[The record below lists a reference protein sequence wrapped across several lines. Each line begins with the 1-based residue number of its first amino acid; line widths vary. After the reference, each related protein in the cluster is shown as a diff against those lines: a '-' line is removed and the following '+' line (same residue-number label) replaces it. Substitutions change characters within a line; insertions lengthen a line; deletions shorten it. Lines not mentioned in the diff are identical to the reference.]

1 MQLIDRVPARLARL
15 LAVGADAGDDEDL
28 KTNKATLILFSAIVA
43 VLASIWVIVY
53 FAVGRPLSA
62 SIPLFYQLA
71 SVAVVVGMAKT
82 RRFAELRFFQLFV
95 ILLLPFLLQWSLGGY
110 AQGSA
115 VSLWA
120 LGAPVFASMV
130 GTRPTPWLAAFA
142 VLTVISGLAES
153 WVSGRVDAPSQT
165 MISTFFVLNSFGAG
179 LSFFLGILY
188 FNREQARGRAA
199 LAAEQEKSE
208 TLLLNILPAAI
219 VERLKSGED
228 VIADAHPAVTV
239 MFVDIVGFTSTTADM
254 EPADVALALD
264 DYFSALDDLVE
275 RRQAMPPCRQ
285 VADRRGERAFLSRCC
300 VRLRR
305 CATDRESPTLLV
317 VDDLHFADRSTVD
330 FVAYL
335 ARRIADLRVLLLVT
349 WDREEVFEGRELREV
364 ANSIERSAS
373 AEVVKLDR
381 LSAAEI
387 GRIVAS
393 SAPAGTPP
401 VTASTITERSEGV
414 PFFAVEFARGLD
426 DGMVIDD
433 GVPEP
438 VAGLLEERLERS
450 EGAAKQVQAAAAVIG
465 RAFPPSLIR
474 DVSGT
479 RDEEVAD
486 ALDELERLAVLTRDP
501 LPAGGLYDFSHGMLR
516 TVAYESLGAGRRRV
530 LHGRADDALAASA
543 RGAPAEV
550 GEAAQHAEL
559 AGDPIRQLIS
569 MNKPECSRGQCTPT
583 AKRPD
588 IYLLRWR
595 SGIRTPRVSMK
606 RSVT

>member
-1 MQLIDRVPARLARL
+1 MQLIDRVPARLAGL
-15 LAVGADAGDDEDL
+15 LAVGADPGDDEDL

-62 SIPLFYQLA
+62 SIPLFYQFA

-115 VSLWA
+115 VLLWA
-120 LGAPVFASMV
+120 LGTPVFASMV

-264 DYFSALDDLVE
+264 DYFSALDDLVDE
-275 RRQAMPPCRQ
+275 YGLEKIKTIGDGYQ
-285 VADRRGERAFLSRCC
+285 VVAGAPEP
-300 VRLRR
+300 
-305 CATDRESPTLLV
+305 RE
-317 VDDLHFADRSTVD
+317 DHA
-330 FVAYL
+330 A
-335 ARRIADLRVLLLVT
+335 AIADMAVAVRDEIAGRPFGGRSLRVRMGIDT
-349 WDREEVFEGRELREV
+349 GP
-364 ANSIERSAS
+364 
-373 AEVVKLDR
+373 VV
-381 LSAAEI
+381 
-387 GRIVAS
+387 
-393 SAPAGTPP
+393 
-401 VTASTITERSEGV
+401 
-414 PFFAVEFARGLD
+414 
-426 DGMVIDD
+426 
-433 GVPEP
+433 
-438 VAGLLEERLERS
+438 
-450 EGAAKQVQAAAAVIG
+450 AAVIG
-465 RAFPPSLIR
+465 KRKFSYDMWG
-474 DVSGT
+474 DVVNTAS
-479 RDEEVAD
+479 RME
-486 ALDELERLAVLTRDP
+486 
-501 LPAGGLYDFSHGMLR
+501 SHGVPDQIQVTERVYTALR
-516 TVAYESLGAGRRRV
+516 GEFDLEDRGTVDVKGKG
-530 LHGRADDALAASA
+530 
-543 RGAPAEV
+543 PM
-550 GEAAQHAEL
+550 Q
-559 AGDPIRQLIS
+559 
-569 MNKPECSRGQCTPT
+569 T
-583 AKRPD
+583 
-588 IYLLRWR
+588 YLLKTRR
-595 SGIRTPRVSMK
+595 PVAVSPN
-606 RSVT
+606 